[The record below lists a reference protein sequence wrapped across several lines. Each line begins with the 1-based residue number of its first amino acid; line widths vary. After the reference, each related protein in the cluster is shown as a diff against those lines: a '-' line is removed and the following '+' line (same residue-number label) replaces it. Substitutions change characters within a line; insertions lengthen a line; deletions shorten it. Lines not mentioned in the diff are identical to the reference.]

1 MQSRLKSLALVAA
14 SAALVGCGASP
25 AEPKAA
31 SGVECVD
38 IPNGQYFQVV
48 EGRLVS
54 TSLLE
59 INGQER
65 PYETAFRIANTLSRM
80 GYPWVRLEW
89 DGQTAILSGLAL
101 DENTRTDA
109 FLAAK
114 SLLETDMVAGRQL
127 AAVINEIE
135 VRDPVSA
142 TAVRLSEELADD
154 GYPWL
159 NVVMAGKVA
168 TLTGAAPSVS
178 AKTDGYLVGRS
189 TVESDLD
196 AGERVNIVVDALRL
210 NNGGPGI
217 GAPLLNL
224 TEGASAGE
232 CQDAFYAMMTDRN
245 IQFEPNESVVLD
257 GSSRLLDA
265 ATGIALLC
273 ESHTIEIESHIA
285 GLGDDAFNLDLSQ
298 RRASAVR
305 DYLMAYGVAPDALVA
320 RGYGASRPLVAE
332 EASNAD
338 QLNVRTV
345 FVVRPRSN

>member
-25 AEPKAA
+25 AETKAA

-159 NVVMAGKVA
+159 NVVMAG
-168 TLTGAAPSVS
+168 
-178 AKTDGYLVGRS
+178 
-189 TVESDLD
+189 
-196 AGERVNIVVDALRL
+196 
-210 NNGGPGI
+210 
-217 GAPLLNL
+217 
-224 TEGASAGE
+224 
-232 CQDAFYAMMTDRN
+232 
-245 IQFEPNESVVLD
+245 
-257 GSSRLLDA
+257 
-265 ATGIALLC
+265 
-273 ESHTIEIESHIA
+273 
-285 GLGDDAFNLDLSQ
+285 
-298 RRASAVR
+298 
-305 DYLMAYGVAPDALVA
+305 
-320 RGYGASRPLVAE
+320 
-332 EASNAD
+332 
-338 QLNVRTV
+338 
-345 FVVRPRSN
+345 